1 MRTQQKQIKDCN
13 FIVQEGWIIATAII
27 WILHHNIFKYYLNDM
42 SSFKV
47 AQTIFWIWKRNYLG
61 ITELCKNLCKSYFIY
76 LIAVQYLFNC
86 KCEKNVLFNYCAL
99 IYVLKCVIF
108 QIHDVC
114 GSRRGVKEVPIKTDS
129 LIWIEFYDLKVVKR
143 KICEIK

>member
-1 MRTQQKQIKDCN
+1 M
-13 FIVQEGWIIATAII
+13 
-27 WILHHNIFKYYLNDM
+27 
-42 SSFKV
+42 
-47 AQTIFWIWKRNYLG
+47 
-61 ITELCKNLCKSYFIY
+61 
-76 LIAVQYLFNC
+76 
-86 KCEKNVLFNYCAL
+86 CEKNVLFNYCAL

-129 LIWIEFYDLKVVKR
+129 LIWIEFYDLEVVKR